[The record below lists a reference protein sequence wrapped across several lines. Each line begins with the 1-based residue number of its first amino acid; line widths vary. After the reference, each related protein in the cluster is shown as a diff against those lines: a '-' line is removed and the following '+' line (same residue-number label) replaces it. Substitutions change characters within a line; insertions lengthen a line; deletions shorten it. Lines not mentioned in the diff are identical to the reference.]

1 MNSKLRKIISS
12 FLVVV
17 MMFSL
22 VGGALPVMAKDL
34 TGYEPAMSVSKLES
48 SDAEAEAG
56 SSYSISS
63 ARELMDLS
71 DYVLSGR
78 NTAGAIFYISEDIDM
93 SGRAWQPI
101 GSSSVP
107 FEGIFDGC
115 GFAVLNL
122 SARSDK
128 GCIGLFGSVSGAG
141 SLIKNLGVNGEVSG
155 ADNCAG
161 IVGELKD
168 GAVVNCW
175 NGCKVSGG
183 SSIAGIVGMVSGGS
197 IVNCANYGYI
207 YGSSSTGALAGS
219 LGDSASVYYSY
230 YTYYGADLA
239 CGSVA
244 DGCSV
249 SAYRFAASPTMCP
262 TEKSL
267 TVGSY
272 TGNDLTKLL
281 NAWIDL
287 QENSGDYRSWLF
299 SEGEDAAERTGGQ
312 YPYHKYPGYKETIEP
327 VYTATATMT
336 TLYNMKKDASA
347 GACYSISDAKELSLL
362 ADYVNEGFNT
372 EGATFFLTADMSII
386 SADSHYKGESWV
398 PIGQSP
404 TLCFKGVFDAQGFVI
419 TELIIDD
426 SYDNAGLFGYVD
438 GENAVIKNVAAVGNI
453 AGGKYSGGIAAN
465 LVRGTVENC
474 WFNGAVIGDTAGG
487 IVGQS
492 EMGSV
497 TNCVYFGTVSGKVAG
512 GIAGISAERSTMQFC
527 YYSNDN
533 PAEAGKQQGNA
544 YLNPSFY
551 VRDGVYYLERSVNI
565 DGRSTIRLLNALNYW
580 VETLAGDDTIL
591 FWKQDKSAASIARI
605 RASHPTQIYWGDP
618 SELVYID
625 ETNQELEKKDNPY
638 DVIYTETATMT
649 ELYESKTDAQP
660 GGNYS
665 ISTGKELALLSD
677 FVEEGFETKDANF
690 YLTDNVNIADAGI
703 DDQGAGWTPIGPSI
717 SIDFGTTSLNYF
729 RGNFDGCGYT
739 VSGLYI
745 VSDFLN
751 FCGLFGRCDGST
763 IKNLGVAGEMLG
775 DDECGGIVGH
785 IINGQII
792 NCWSSVSI
800 QCSTE
805 LGGIA
810 GYAKDTVI
818 KNCASYG
825 MLITTL
831 DEGEKSGGIVGKT
844 GGDTVIEN
852 CYYLNVGADAPYDD
866 LGKNT
871 TVKDILP
878 FAYNVFGNQDCT
890 LEHAIT
896 VGDVT
901 TDDLLTALN
910 AWVYDDN
917 SGQYCSWHIAASL
930 TEIPGANGYFPVLT
944 KPTITKDPENN
955 DYCGDYT
962 ATATVSE
969 LYSTRSDGIKGCCY
983 SINGLDDLQAFRM
996 YVNDGYA
1003 TSGIIFFMT
1012 RDIDMSQVYS
1022 AETGKSWTP
1031 VGTVKEPFKGIFDG
1045 QGYTLKY
1052 LYIQSSAD
1060 DQALF
1065 GQVTGSGAI
1074 IKNLGISGIVAST
1087 GVNSAAIVAD
1097 LNFATIANCW
1107 SSCEVTGGVNTGGI
1121 AGGTNTGK
1129 IINCTN
1135 YGAIVGTSSYGAI
1148 SGFPVGT
1155 RIEYCYYLY
1164 ATCQQAYPE
1173 GSTPI
1178 ATGVQ
1183 YFNGTSAACIL
1194 HEKVNIEG
1202 TETRNALSALK
1213 LYVDAHRDINYC
1225 YWDVG
1230 NTLEYAAM
1238 GVTGFPVL
1246 ISASNTKGEIDRKTV
1261 QAYFNGEEYYSV
1273 VKAINAANDS
1283 ENGGDVTLAVN
1294 AVLYA
1299 NEDVSLD
1306 ENVRLLTGDFSLVIK
1321 SDVKVY
1327 SMQQLIGVFIDKE
1340 GGSISLFDSS
1350 DNSYKLFMYSQKKAD
1365 ASCNS
1370 QIYSTDSLTFRSGEV
1385 KDAGPEAYNLSLQD
1399 GNFIINSTLESGNPH
1414 GFPPASTLTIERRG
1428 TLTVSSNA
1436 RIRTTGG
1443 AEVMNEGTVKI
1454 GNATLE
1460 RNGGVRMK
1468 GVFEDDGGLVTLPFI
1483 YKDGYTLRGW
1493 SDGTNIYQAGTKV
1506 DVQKATTFTAQW
1518 NLGEGPD
1525 PYPGDDSYS
1534 DSGDP
1539 VYNIKMNVIQ
1549 SKGGTITPG
1558 SLNAAKGENLSFG
1571 VKADTG
1577 YITKNFLVDGQ
1588 SAKLDENGNYKFTSV
1603 SREHSMV
1610 AFFAPVTNSAYY
1622 DWQSSFTD
1630 VRPGDWCY
1638 DNVRYV
1644 VSAGMFN
1651 GKTST
1656 TFAPD
1661 DPMTREMVV
1670 VVLWRLSG
1678 EPIIPGS
1685 DCSFTDVSKSSYAYE
1700 AIRWANYFGIVQG
1713 FSETRFGYGQSVNR
1727 EQLVTF
1733 LFRYAKNYA
1742 GNDVSLYDSTNILGY
1757 EDVLSISK
1765 GMTQPFQWAI
1775 GAGIVNGTTSTTLT
1789 PKGLAT
1795 RAQVAAI
1802 LSRYCNQ
1809 FINTVPVFNTGN

>member
-1 MNSKLRKIISS
+1 MNSKFKKIISS
-12 FLVVV
+12 LLVAVLV
-17 MMFSL
+17 FGL

-48 SDAEAEAG
+48 GNTDAVAG

-63 ARELMDLS
+63 PRELMDLS
-71 DYVLSGR
+71 NYVLSGR
-78 NTAGAIFYISEDIDM
+78 DTAGAIFYLSEDIDM

-101 GSSSVP
+101 GSSDVP

-115 GFAVLNL
+115 GFAVLGL
-122 SARSDK
+122 SAKSDK
-128 GCIGLFGSVSGAG
+128 NNIGLFGAVSGSGA
-141 SLIKNLGVNGEVSG
+141 LIKNLGVNGEVSG
-155 ADNCAG
+155 ADNCGG
-161 IVGELKD
+161 IIGELR
-168 GAVVNCW
+168 GGSVINCW

-183 SSIAGIVGMVSGGS
+183 GSIGGIAGKVSGGK
-197 IVNCANYGYI
+197 IVNCTNYGYI
-207 YGSSSTGALAGS
+207 SGDSAGALAGS
-219 LGDSASVYYSY
+219 VIASASVEYSY
-230 YTYYGADLA
+230 YTYYGADRA
-239 CGSVA
+239 CGGTET
-244 DGCSV
+244 GCSV

-262 TEKSL
+262 TEKAL

-272 TGNDLTKLL
+272 TGSNLTSLL
-281 NAWIDL
+281 NAWIDI
-287 QENSGDYRSWLF
+287 QENNGDYYSWLF
-299 SEGEDAAERTGGQ
+299 SEGEDAPARTGGQ
-312 YPYHKYPGYKETIEP
+312 YPYHKYPGYKETVEP

-336 TLYNMKKDASA
+336 TLYNMQKDAA
-347 GACYSISDAKELSLL
+347 PGAFYSISDAKELSLL
-362 ADYVNEGFNT
+362 AEYVNAGFNT
-372 EGATFFLTADMSII
+372 DGATFFLTADMSII
-386 SADSHYKGESWV
+386 SSDSHYKGDSWV
-398 PIGQSP
+398 PIGESE
-404 TLCFKGVFDAQGFVI
+404 TLCFKGTFDAQGFAI

-426 SYDNAGLFGYVD
+426 SFDNAGLFGFVD
-438 GENAVIKNVAAVGNI
+438 GEKAVIKNVAANGNI
-453 AGGKYSGGIAAN
+453 GGGKFSGGIVAN

-474 WFNGAVIGDTAGG
+474 WFNGNIAGDTAGG
-487 IVGQS
+487 IVGHS
-492 EMGSV
+492 EIGSV
-497 TNCVYFGTVSGKVAG
+497 INCVYFGTVTGKVGG
-512 GIAGISAERSTMQFC
+512 GIAGSAADRSTMQFC

-533 PAEAGKQQGNA
+533 SAEAGEQKGNS

-580 VETLAGDDTIL
+580 VETLAMDDTVL
-591 FWKQDKSAASIARI
+591 FWKQDNSAASIARI
-605 RASHPTQIYWGDP
+605 RAAHPTQIYWGD
-618 SELVYID
+618 SSKLVYLD
-625 ETNQELEKKDNPY
+625 ETNQELEKAENPY
-638 DVIYTETATMT
+638 NVVYTETATMT
-649 ELYESKTDAQP
+649 ELYESKADAMP

-677 FVEEGFETKDANF
+677 FVEEGFATKDANF
-690 YLTDNVNIADAGI
+690 YLTGNVNISDAGI
-703 DDQGAGWTPIGPSI
+703 DDVGAGWTPIGPSI
-717 SIDFGTTSLNYF
+717 SIDFETTSLNYF

-751 FCGLFGRCDGST
+751 FCGLFGRCNGST

-852 CYYLNVGADAPYDD
+852 CYYLSEGADAPYDD

-871 TVKDILP
+871 AVKDLLS
-878 FAYNVFGNQDCT
+878 FKYDLFGNQDCT
-890 LEHAIT
+890 LDHAIT

-910 AWVYDDN
+910 AWVYNDN
-917 SGQYCSWHIAASL
+917 SGQYCTWHIAASL
-930 TEIPGANGYFPVLT
+930 TEIPGANGYFPVLL
-944 KPTITKDPENN
+944 KPTVSDDTGN
-955 DYCGDYT
+955 DEYCGDYT
-962 ATATVSE
+962 ATATMSA

-996 YVNDGYA
+996 YVNEGYA

-1031 VGTVKEPFKGIFDG
+1031 VGTVKDPFKGIFDG

-1052 LYIQSSAD
+1052 LYINSSED

-1065 GQVTGSGAI
+1065 GQVTGANAI
-1074 IKNLGISGIVAST
+1074 VKNLGICGAVIST

-1155 RIEYCYYLY
+1155 QIEYCYYLY
-1164 ATCQQAYPE
+1164 ATCQQAYPQ

-1178 ATGVQ
+1178 AKGVQ

-1194 HEKVNIEG
+1194 HEKVNVEG

-1213 LYVDAHRDINYC
+1213 LYVDAHRDTNYC
-1225 YWDVG
+1225 YWDIG

-1294 AVLYA
+1294 AVL
-1299 NEDVSLD
+1299 NSNNNVSLD
-1306 ENVRLLTGDFSLVIK
+1306 ENVRLLTGDYSIVVK
-1321 SDVKVY
+1321 SSVKVY
-1327 SMQQLIGVFIDKE
+1327 SMQQLIGTLIVKE
-1340 GGSISLFDSS
+1340 GGSISRFDTS
-1350 DNSYKLFMYSQKKAD
+1350 DNDYKLFIYSHKKAD
-1365 ASCNS
+1365 PSCNS
-1370 QIYSTDSLTFRSGEV
+1370 QIYSTDSLTFSSSEV
-1385 KDAGPEAYNLSLQD
+1385 KDVGRDAYDLSLHS
-1399 GNFIINSTLESGNPH
+1399 GNFIINSTIDSGNPH
-1414 GFPPASTLTIERRG
+1414 KIPAASNITIEKNAV
-1428 TLTVSSNA
+1428 LTVSSNA

-1443 AEVMNEGTVKI
+1443 ATIMNEGTVKI
-1454 GNATLE
+1454 GNVTLD
-1460 RNGGVRMK
+1460 RNGGILMK
-1468 GVFEDDGGLVTLPFI
+1468 GVFEDDGGVVSLPFI

-1493 SDGTNIYQAGTKV
+1493 FDGSTRYAAGRTI
-1506 DVQKATTFTAQW
+1506 DAQKPVTLTAQW
-1518 NLGEGPD
+1518 QMGEGPD
-1525 PYPGDDSYS
+1525 PYPGDDAYS
-1534 DSGDP
+1534 DDEEP
-1539 VYNIKMNVIQ
+1539 VYDIPITVIQ
-1549 SKGGTITPG
+1549 SNGGKISPEST
-1558 SLNAAKGENLSFG
+1558 NAAKGENLSFN
-1571 VKADTG
+1571 VKSDAG
-1577 YITKNFLVDGQ
+1577 YTIKNVLVDGQ
-1588 SAKLDENGNYKFTSV
+1588 SVKLDENHNYHFTSV
-1603 SREHSMV
+1603 SREHSII
-1610 AFFAPVTNSAYY
+1610 AFFAPITNTAYY
-1622 DWQSSFTD
+1622 DWQSKFED
-1630 VRPGDWCY
+1630 VKPDDWYY
-1638 DNVRYV
+1638 DNVRYA
-1644 VSAGMFN
+1644 VSAGLFN
-1651 GKTST
+1651 GKTET
-1656 TFAPD
+1656 VFAPND
-1661 DPMTREMVV
+1661 SMTRDMVV

-1678 EPIIPGS
+1678 CPIVPDTG
-1685 DCSFTDVSKSSYAYE
+1685 CSFADVSKSSYAYD
-1700 AIRWANYFGIVQG
+1700 AIRWANHFGIVQG
-1713 FSETRFGYGQSVNR
+1713 YSDTRFGYGQAVNR

-1757 EDVLSISK
+1757 SDVLTVSK
-1765 GMTQPFQWAI
+1765 GMTQAFQWAI
-1775 GAGIVNGTTSTTLT
+1775 GSKVVNGTTETTLS
-1789 PKGLAT
+1789 PKDLAT

-1809 FINTVPVFNTGN
+1809 YINTAPVLNTGN

>member
-1 MNSKLRKIISS
+1 MNLKLKKIISTL
-12 FLVVV
+12 LVVV
-17 MMFSL
+17 MVFSL

-48 SDAEAEAG
+48 SSSEAEAG

-78 NTAGAIFYISEDIDM
+78 NTAGAIFYLAEDIDM
-93 SGRAWQPI
+93 SGRAWQSI
-101 GSSSVP
+101 GSSDLP

-122 SARSDK
+122 SAKSDK
-128 GCIGLFGSVSGAG
+128 NCIGLFGSVSGNGA
-141 SLIKNLGVNGEVSG
+141 LIKNLGVNGEVSG
-155 ADNCAG
+155 ADNCGG
-161 IVGELKD
+161 IAGELKT
-168 GAVVNCW
+168 GAVINCW
-175 NGCKVSGG
+175 NGCNVQGGSNIGGIAGKVSGG
-183 SSIAGIVGMVSGGS
+183 R

-207 YGSSSTGALAGS
+207 SGGSSTGALAGS
-219 LGDSASVYYSY
+219 LSDSASAEYSY
-230 YTYYGADLA
+230 YTYYGADRA
-239 CGSVA
+239 CGSA
-244 DGCSV
+244 GTGCSV

-272 TGNDLTKLL
+272 TGNDLTKLM
-281 NAWIDL
+281 NAWIDI
-287 QENSGDYRSWLF
+287 QENSGDYYSWLF
-299 SEGEDAAERTGGQ
+299 SEGEDAPARTGGQ
-312 YPYHKYPGYKETIEP
+312 YPYHKYPGYKETVEP

-336 TLYNMKKDASA
+336 TLYNMQKDANQ
-347 GACYSISDAKELSLL
+347 GAFYSISDAKELALL
-362 ADYVNEGFNT
+362 AEYVNAGFNT

-386 SADSHYKGESWV
+386 SSDSHYKGDSWV

-404 TLCFKGVFDAQGFVI
+404 ELCFKGVFDAQGFAV

-426 SYDNAGLFGYVD
+426 SYNNAGLFGYID

-453 AGGKYSGGIAAN
+453 AGGKVCGGIVAN

-474 WFNGAVIGDTAGG
+474 WFNGNISGDTAGG
-487 IVGQS
+487 IVGHS
-492 EMGSV
+492 EMGSI
-497 TNCVYFGTVSGKVAG
+497 TNCVYFGTVTGKVAG
-512 GIAGISAERSTMQFC
+512 GIAGSAAERSTMQFC

-533 PAEAGKQQGNA
+533 SAEAGQQKGNS

-580 VETLAGDDTIL
+580 VETLAMDSTVL
-591 FWKQDKSAASIARI
+591 FWKQDNSVASIARI
-605 RASHPTQIYWGDP
+605 RASHPTQIYWGD
-618 SELVYID
+618 SSKLVYLD
-625 ETNQELEKKDNPY
+625 ETNQELEKKENPY
-638 DVIYTETATMT
+638 NVIYTETSTMT
-649 ELYESKTDAQP
+649 ELYESKADALP

-665 ISTGKELALLSD
+665 ISTGNELALLSD
-677 FVEEGFETKDANF
+677 FVEEGYATKDANF
-690 YLTDNVNIADAGI
+690 YLTDNVNIANAGI
-703 DDQGAGWTPIGPSI
+703 DDAGAGWTPIGPSI
-717 SIDFGTTSLNYF
+717 SIDFETTSLNYF

-751 FCGLFGRCDGST
+751 FCGLFGRCNGST

-852 CYYLNVGADAPYDD
+852 CYYLDVGADAPYDD
-866 LGKNT
+866 LGKST
-871 TVKDILP
+871 TVKDLLS
-878 FAYNVFGNQDCT
+878 FKYNAFGNQDCT

-917 SGQYCSWHIAASL
+917 SGLYCTWHIAASL
-930 TEIPGANGYFPVLT
+930 TEIPGANGYFPVLL
-944 KPTITKDPENN
+944 KPTVSDNPGNE

-962 ATATVSE
+962 ATATMSA

-996 YVNDGYA
+996 YVNEGYE

-1031 VGTVKEPFKGIFDG
+1031 VGTVKDPFKGIFDG

-1052 LYIQSSAD
+1052 LYIKSTED

-1065 GQVTGSGAI
+1065 GQVTGSSTI
-1074 IKNLGISGIVAST
+1074 VKNLGISGIVAST

-1121 AGGTNTGK
+1121 AGGTNTGR

-1135 YGAIVGTSSYGAI
+1135 YGAIVGVSSYGAI

-1164 ATCQQAYPE
+1164 GTCQQAYPE

-1194 HEKVNIEG
+1194 HEKVNVEG

-1213 LYVDAHRDINYC
+1213 LYVDAHRDVNYC

-1273 VKAINAANDS
+1273 IKAINAANDS

-1294 AVLYA
+1294 AVLYS

-1306 ENVRLLTGDFSLVIK
+1306 ENVRLLTGDYSIVVK
-1321 SDVKVY
+1321 SVVKVY
-1327 SMQQLIGVFIDKE
+1327 SMQQLIGTLIVKE
-1340 GGSISLFDSS
+1340 GGSISVLDSS
-1350 DNSYKLFMYSQKKAD
+1350 DNNYKLFIYSKKNAD

-1370 QIYSTDSLTFRSGEV
+1370 QIYGTGSLTFNSGEV
-1385 KDAGPEAYNLSLQD
+1385 KNAGKEAYNLSLQD
-1399 GNFIINSTLESGNPH
+1399 GEFIVNSTLESGNPH
-1414 GFPPASTLTIERRG
+1414 KIPAASTLAIESRAV
-1428 TLTVSSNA
+1428 LNVSSNA

-1443 AEVMNEGTVKI
+1443 ATVMNEGTVKI
-1454 GNATLE
+1454 GNATLA
-1460 RNGGVRMK
+1460 RNGGILMK
-1468 GVFEDDGGLVTLPFI
+1468 GVFEDDGGLVSLPFI

-1493 SDGTNIYQAGTKV
+1493 SDGTTLYKAGSKV
-1506 DVQKATTFTAQW
+1506 DVQTPTTFTAQW

-1525 PYPGDDSYS
+1525 PYPGDDAYS
-1534 DSGDP
+1534 DTGDP
-1539 VYNIKMNVIQ
+1539 VYNIPINIIQ
-1549 SKGGTITPG
+1549 SKGGKISPD
-1558 SLNAAKGENLSFG
+1558 SMKAAKGENLSFS
-1571 VKADTG
+1571 VKADAG
-1577 YITKNFLVDGQ
+1577 YNIKNVLVDGQ
-1588 SAKLDENGNYKFTSV
+1588 PVKLDENGNYHFTSI

-1622 DWQSSFTD
+1622 DWTSTFED
-1630 VRPGDWCY
+1630 VKPGDWCY

-1644 VSAGMFN
+1644 VSAGLFN
-1651 GKTST
+1651 GKTNT
-1656 TFAPD
+1656 VFAPN
-1661 DPMTREMVV
+1661 DPMTRDMVV

-1678 EPIIPGS
+1678 SPVIPGS
-1685 DCSFTDVSKSSYAYE
+1685 DCSFTDVAKSSYAYE

-1713 FSETRFGYGQSVNR
+1713 YSDTYFGYGKSVNR

-1757 EDVLSISK
+1757 SDVLTVSK
-1765 GMTQPFQWAI
+1765 GMTQAFQWAI
-1775 GAGIVNGTTSTTLT
+1775 GAGIVNGTTDTTLS
-1789 PKGLAT
+1789 PKTLAT

-1809 FINTVPVFNTGN
+1809 FINTVPVLNTGN